1 MATTFAVKRIYA
13 SPEEAD
19 GYRVLVDRLW
29 PRGMSRE
36 RAAIDAWNKDVTPS
50 PALRDRWHANR
61 EAFDEF
67 AARYRIEL
75 AESGAIDALLA
86 ATRDRPRVTLVYAYR
101 DPQRNHALVLLE
113 EIRRVQ
119 RRAEEAG
126 DLGAG

>member
-1 MATTFAVKRIYA
+1 MTTTFAVKRIYA
-13 SPEEAD
+13 PPEEAD

-36 RAAIDAWNKDVTPS
+36 RAAIDAWDKDVTPS

-61 EAFDEF
+61 EAFDDF

-75 AESGAIDALLA
+75 AESGAVEALLA

-113 EIRRVQ
+113 EIVRAQ
-119 RRAEEAG
+119 RRAEEGRGTGEA
-126 DLGAG
+126 